1 MRHKTILLILI
12 GIGILVLMIL
22 FIGPS
27 NIENAVEMA
36 DLWYVLLAI
45 ILQFAIYGVWTE
57 RWSITI
63 FSLDISIRKR
73 DLLPMLLVGLSI
85 NNLTPS
91 GRGGGEPVRAYILSK
106 YSQSPTENAFATVMA
121 DRGLDIFPFVFLA
134 IVTIISA
141 FYFLKLPGWLFITLI
156 VALILLIVIFSLS
169 LYMSLNRKFAN
180 KVIKWFSKFIK
191 RIFKKKHRKIEQ
203 KLLDAVDGFQN
214 SMRAMITNR
223 RVLLYGIPISFLI
236 WGMEILRVYLV
247 FFAFHVHPPLSMI
260 AAVFVI
266 ASLIGMI
273 PLIPGGLGAVD
284 ATMIVLYSSVGIPPS
299 ISAAATIV
307 ERLIS
312 FWMTSILGLTIL
324 PFYGAEAVEK
334 LSNEL

>member
-1 MRHKTILLILI
+1 MRYKTLLLILI

-27 NIENAVEMA
+27 TIKSAIEMA

-57 RWSITI
+57 RWSITTS
-63 FSLDISIRKR
+63 SLGISIRKR
-73 DLLPMLLVGLSI
+73 DLLPILLVGLSI

-91 GRGGGEPVRAYILSK
+91 GRGGGEPIRAFILGK
-106 YSQSPTENAFATVMA
+106 YSESPTENAFATVVA
-121 DRGLDIFPFVFLA
+121 DRGLDTFPFLFLA

-141 FYFLKLPGWLFITLI
+141 FFFLTLPGWMFITLL
-156 VALILLIVIFSLS
+156 VSLALLLVIFVLS

-180 KVIKWFSKFIK
+180 KVIKWLLKFIK
-191 RIFKKKHRKIEQ
+191 RIFKKKHREIEQ
-203 KLLDAVDGFQN
+203 KLLNAVDGFQN

-223 RVLLYGIPISFLI
+223 RVLLFGIPISFLI
-236 WGMEILRVYLV
+236 WGMEILRVYIV
-247 FFAFHVHPPLSMI
+247 FFAFHVQPPISMI

-284 ATMIVLYSSVGIPPS
+284 AAMIILYTSVGIPPS
-299 ISAAATIV
+299 ISAAATII

-312 FWMTSILGLTIL
+312 FWMTSILGLSIL
-324 PFYGAEAVEK
+324 PYYGAEAVEK
-334 LSNEL
+334 LSSEL